1 MDCTESGQWGRR
13 LTSDRRSAILTD
25 CQRLA
30 ENGVL
35 LEVQVVVDLMCS
47 AAMTGS
53 FPLSSTFWA
62 VESIIE
68 SEIRLSTGVKS
79 ST

>member
-1 MDCTESGQWGRR
+1 MDCTQSGQWGRR

-30 ENGVL
+30 ENGVRPLL

-53 FPLSSTFWA
+53 FPISSTFWA

-68 SEIRLSTGVKS
+68 
-79 ST
+79 